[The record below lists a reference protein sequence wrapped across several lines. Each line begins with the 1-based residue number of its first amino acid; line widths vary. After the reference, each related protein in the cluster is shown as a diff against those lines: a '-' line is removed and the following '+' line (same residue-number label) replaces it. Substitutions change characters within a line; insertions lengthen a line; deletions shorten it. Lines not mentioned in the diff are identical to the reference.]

1 MSITKGQ
8 LIIRCLKH
16 LGEYDPVYV
25 DDGNDNRVL
34 YDDSEEISAKEEYAD
49 RVLPII
55 ESINR
60 AFHRLGQ
67 LKKLPSKS
75 YVVNYD
81 QNRVGNTITL
91 TDDSTNNF
99 YVNKISYIKNVLKKD
114 QHGNVETNTS
124 YFIDGDIIILPQLCS
139 GESYTIIYQ
148 PVYEDISVDTL
159 DTSTIDYPEYV
170 LQCIPYYV
178 KADVYQEDN
187 ASISVLE
194 RNTFEAYASQIPS
207 RNETIIRDPMDVY
220 GIIEAKD
227 SDKGWKD
234 FFKGR

>member
-1 MSITKGQ
+1 MPITKGQ

-25 DDGNDNRVL
+25 EDENDNRIL
-34 YDDSEEISAKEEYAD
+34 YDDSQEISGKEEYAD

-67 LKKLPSKS
+67 LKKLPSKT

-81 QNRVGNTITL
+81 VNRKGNTITL
-91 TDDSTNNF
+91 MDDATNNF
-99 YVNKISYIKNVLKKD
+99 YISKISNIKNVLKKD
-114 QHGNVETNTS
+114 RDGNVETNTS
-124 YFIDGDIIILPQLCS
+124 YFVDGNIIILPQLNY

-148 PVYEDISVDTL
+148 PTYEDISVDTL
-159 DTSTIDYPEYV
+159 DTSIIDYPEYV

-220 GIIEAKD
+220 GIIAAKD
-227 SDKGWKD
+227 DNKGWKD